1 MLTGSSILDGNQTIP
16 TINMIA
22 LAIVIL
28 LSVGIPIYAFL
39 VSKRQF
45 LGKWQTLF
53 LGATDFLLVEFFI
66 TNLILFIPFLIPGF
80 QNIPSQYPLLYSI
93 LCVLFVGAI
102 SEIGRYILLG
112 LSLKQYPNIGT
123 SAMFATGIATTHSLL
138 LIAWNALQSLLI
150 CMTINQT
157 NLQELIETAGEEA
170 EGMLTTLE
178 PLFTVSWLTYLSS
191 GIHVVANFVLHFS
204 ICMIFFAV
212 IKNHAPSYLIGL
224 AIGLRA
230 LYELPTYLYT
240 YNILFPSAFLS
251 EIAVVLIAAAI
262 GYIGWKITHQYCA
275 EDIENLHWDPYG
287 TPQKKQAPFP
297 NFNENIKK

>member
-1 MLTGSSILDGNQTIP
+1 MSTYSSILDGNQTIP
-16 TINMIA
+16 TINMIS

-28 LSVGIPIYAFL
+28 LSVGIPIYAFF

-53 LGATDFLLVEFFI
+53 FGATNFLLVEFFL

-80 QNIPSQYPLLYSI
+80 QDIPSKYPLFYSI
-93 LCVLFVGAI
+93 LCVLLVGAI
-102 SEIGRYILLG
+102 SEIGRYILL
-112 LSLKQYPNIGT
+112 SLCLKEYPNIGT

-157 NLQELIETAGEEA
+157 GLQELLTAAGEEA
-170 EGMLTTLE
+170 EEMLVNLE

-191 GIHVVANFVLHFS
+191 GIHVAANFVLHFS
-204 ICMIFFAV
+204 ISMIFFAV
-212 IKNHAPSYLIGL
+212 IKNHAPRYLLGL

-240 YNILFPSAFLS
+240 YDILFPTAFIS
-251 EIAVVLIAAAI
+251 ELFVVLIAAAI
-262 GYIGWKITHQYCA
+262 GYIGWTITHQYCA
-275 EDIENLHWDPYG
+275 EDIEKLHWDPYG
-287 TPQKKQAPFP
+287 GTPKKQTPFP
-297 NFNENIKK
+297 KFNENIKK